1 MKYLY
6 TERYIDAYLGY
17 LSKYR
22 TIIDEQLT
30 SYGNMYDF
38 EVEHKLVERCE
49 AGEILTVD
57 YQPTRDNE

>member
-1 MKYLY
+1 MKYSPVGI
-6 TERYIDAYLGY
+6 ENYLIY

-49 AGEILTVD
+49 AGEMISVEE
-57 YQPTRDNE
+57 QPTRDNE

>member
-1 MKYLY
+1 MKYSPVGI
-6 TERYIDAYLGY
+6 ENYLIY
-17 LSKYR
+17 LRKYR

-49 AGEILTVD
+49 AGEMISVEE
-57 YQPTRDNE
+57 QPTRDNE